1 MPLEARGLGVPLL
14 SSAPRA
20 PPEAAALRGGEDDFS
35 APLSPRELEISEVEI
50 SDGARPPLSG
60 GEGGEGADG
69 QRAVLRGREEGEEDA
84 APYLRVEPAAA
95 AAASAREGGAAPTPT
110 LRAHPRSGGRH
121 RRSTSDPQLNLDFV
135 KDELDLPPGSGALLA
150 SNPSAHHG
158 RTGSGLLARDNQLAA
173 RGGGADLGER
183 SAPSPRRRLAPMHDV
198 SLERQSSDPLHYSFE
213 EVRVRV

>member
-1 MPLEARGLGVPLL
+1 LGVPLL

-69 QRAVLRGREEGEEDA
+69 QRALLRAGEEGEEDA
-84 APYLRVEPAAA
+84 APYLRVEPAAAA

-158 RTGSGLLARDNQLAA
+158 RSGSGLLARDNQLAA

-198 SLERQSSDPLHYSFE
+198 SLERQASDPLHYSFE
-213 EVRVRV
+213 EVRVRAEP

>member
-1 MPLEARGLGVPLL
+1 MGVPLL

-20 PPEAAALRGGEDDFS
+20 PPEAAALRGGEDEFS
-35 APLSPRELEISEVEI
+35 APLSPREIEISEVEI

-69 QRAVLRGREEGEEDA
+69 QRALLRGGEEGEEDA

-95 AAASAREGGAAPTPT
+95 AAAASAREGGGAPTPT

-150 SNPSAHHG
+150 SNPPAHHG

-173 RGGGADLGER
+173 RGGGGDLGER

-198 SLERQSSDPLHYSFE
+198 SLERQASDPLHYSFE

>member
-1 MPLEARGLGVPLL
+1 LGVPLL

-50 SDGARPPLSG
+50 SDGARPPLSA

-69 QRAVLRGREEGEEDA
+69 QRALLRGGEEGEEDA
-84 APYLRVEPAAA
+84 APYLRVEPAAAA

-158 RTGSGLLARDNQLAA
+158 RSGSGLLARDNQLAA